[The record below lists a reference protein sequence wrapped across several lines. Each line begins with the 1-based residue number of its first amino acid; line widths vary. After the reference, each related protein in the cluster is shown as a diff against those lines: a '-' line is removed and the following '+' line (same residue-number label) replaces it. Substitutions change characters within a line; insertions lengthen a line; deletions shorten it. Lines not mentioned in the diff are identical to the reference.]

1 MLPKIDVPK
10 YTLKLPST
18 GKKIEYRPFLVKE
31 EKILLTAME
40 TSEDDEIEQAI
51 QRATKHII
59 DNCTFGKINAD
70 KLPEFD
76 VDFLF
81 LNIRSKSRGEEV
93 DMSFTCNNEVDGKE
107 CGQSNSIQVRIDK
120 VRVQFPK
127 EDLSK
132 VEITDDVGIQ
142 FKYLTTGELQR
153 YENEKDNVTKL
164 FKVIVDSID
173 YIYDA
178 DKVYKGAETS
188 KKELLE
194 FIESLNDLAFE
205 KITKFFNEKPMLK
218 HTEKFTCS
226 KCGFKHVIELE
237 GLTSFFG

>member
-40 TSEDDEIEQAI
+40 TTEDDDMERAI
-51 QRATKHII
+51 RTATKHII

-107 CGQSNSIQVRIDK
+107 CGEINSLKVMIDK
-120 VRVQFPK
+120 VRVKFPE
-127 EDLSK
+127 EDLTK
-132 VEITDDVGIQ
+132 VEVTEDIGIK
-142 FKYLTTGELQR
+142 FKYLTTGELGR
-153 YENEKDNVTKL
+153 YEQEKNNVTKL

-173 YIYDA
+173 YIYD
-178 DKVYKGAETS
+178 DEKVYKGSETP

-194 FIESLNDLAFE
+194 FIESLNDVVFE
-205 KITKFFNEKPMLK
+205 KINRFFNEKPMLN
-218 HTEKFTCS
+218 HVEKFTCK
-226 KCGFKHVIELE
+226 KCGYKHVIELE